1 MIQEPNKAKS
11 HLSNTYVV
19 VASCF
24 HSILH
29 LKTQVE
35 GACELNLL
43 LQFLYQYSVNASK
56 HMQKYLKDV
65 SQLFLYAKFQHV
77 LPRKMLGQYFF
88 FAGIT
93 NQRYSHLYYLQYNI
107 ATLLT
112 VLVQLLTPLTIQ
124 LFAQVT
130 IRYYYY
136 HYHYYYFFYYNT
148 NIVTTS
154 YKLQ

>member
-88 FAGIT
+88 FCW
-93 NQRYSHLYYLQYNI
+93 YYKLEIQSLI
-107 ATLLT
+107 LLT
-112 VLVQLLTPLTIQ
+112 VQYSYITHSTST
-124 LFAQVT
+124 AT
-130 IRYYYY
+130 YTT
-136 HYHYYYFFYYNT
+136 YNT
-148 NIVTTS
+148 AVRPSHYQILLLS
-154 YKLQ
+154 LPLLLLLLLQY